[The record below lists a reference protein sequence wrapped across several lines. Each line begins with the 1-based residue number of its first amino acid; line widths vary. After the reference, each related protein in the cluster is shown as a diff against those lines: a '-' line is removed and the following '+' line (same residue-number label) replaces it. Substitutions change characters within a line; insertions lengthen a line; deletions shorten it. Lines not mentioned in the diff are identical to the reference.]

1 MEKQPSYNNKEMSP
15 QELADW
21 NIKDTAE
28 LKAQKEE
35 AEKARDEK
43 TAKRIGGYIA
53 TNEKQLRNLT
63 EDIAKEEEPADVEA
77 TITDV
82 ADDTVEAKTEKQYF
96 VGRDGFLR
104 EISDDPDE
112 FAAQLEA
119 DRDLTE

>member
-1 MEKQPSYNNKEMSP
+1 MEKQPSSNNDEMSP

-21 NIKDTAE
+21 TLKDITE
-28 LKAQKEE
+28 LKEQKEE
-35 AEKARDEK
+35 AEKAGNEEQVK
-43 TAKRIGGYIA
+43 KIGGYIA
-53 TNEKQLRNLT
+53 TSEKQLSSIT

-77 TITDV
+77 TISDV
-82 ADDTVEAKTEKQYF
+82 ADDTVEAKTGKQYF